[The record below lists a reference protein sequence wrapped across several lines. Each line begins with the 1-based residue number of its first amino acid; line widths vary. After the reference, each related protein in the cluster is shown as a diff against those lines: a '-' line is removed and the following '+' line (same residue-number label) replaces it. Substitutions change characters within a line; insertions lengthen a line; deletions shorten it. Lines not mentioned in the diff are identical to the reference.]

1 MPRVSTHAP
10 IDAAGRDLRVGD
22 WVRIVSVP
30 DSVAT
35 MPRRSKRVFSAGV
48 GKTFQ
53 IEAFDEIGCAE
64 LDLHGKVGPD
74 TIWIEPFCLARA
86 RRPARYSARFARILA
101 IRKRLERPRWSLSY
115 KAKYGNGISPM
126 RLLARLNRSLRL
138 GHGWYRLEKRREIHG
153 TFTTNDRRLSS
164 RRQLEWFR
172 LQLKKSG
179 LFHSLRIGRVG

>member
-10 IDAAGRDLRVGD
+10 LDAAGRDLRIGD
-22 WVRIVSVP
+22 WVRVVSIP

-35 MPRRSKRVFSAGV
+35 MPRRSKRVFSAAV

-53 IEAFDEIGCAE
+53 IEAFNEVGCAE

-74 TIWIEPFCLARA
+74 TIWIEPFCLVRT
-86 RRPARYSARFARILA
+86 RRPTRYSARFVRILA
-101 IRKRLERPRWSLSY
+101 IRKQLERPRWSLSY
-115 KAKYGNGISPM
+115 TAKYGNGISPM

-153 TFTTNDRRLSS
+153 KFITNDRRLSS
-164 RRQLEWFR
+164 RRQLEWLR
-172 LQLKKSG
+172 LQLKRSG
-179 LFHSLRIGRVG
+179 LFDSLRIGRLR